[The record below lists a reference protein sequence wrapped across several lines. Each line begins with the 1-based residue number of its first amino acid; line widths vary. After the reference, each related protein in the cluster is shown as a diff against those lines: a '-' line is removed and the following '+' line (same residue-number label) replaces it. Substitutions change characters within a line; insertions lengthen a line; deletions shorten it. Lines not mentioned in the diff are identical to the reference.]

1 VNERTVSA
9 AAIVAMLAAAAQ
21 PAGAAA
27 HDVARARS
35 APACVVNDVVSSSHI
50 RVVDPS
56 LADAL
61 HEGLQRSPTLAALVG
76 RIEASDGLLYVIGGP
91 FRKANKGLT
100 LRGGMSHEITIA
112 RPYRMLRITIQSG
125 RGDGTIATI
134 AHELR
139 HALEVLDHAEVV
151 DLNGVTRLYER
162 IGIFVTTGLY
172 ETDAAQAAEWQVWR
186 ELAGCKR

>member
-1 VNERTVSA
+1 MNQRNVSA
-9 AAIVAMLAAAAQ
+9 AAIVAILATAAH

-27 HDVARARS
+27 HDVARARPS
-35 APACVVNDVVSSSHI
+35 SACVTNDVVSPSRI
-50 RVVDPS
+50 RVLDPS
-56 LADAL
+56 VEAAL

-91 FRKANKGLT
+91 LRKATNGVM

-112 RPYRMLRITIQSG
+112 RPYRMLKITIQSG

-139 HALEVLDHAEVV
+139 HALEVLDHADVV
-151 DLNGVTRLYER
+151 DLDGVTKLYER
-162 IGIFVTTGLY
+162 IGIVVSTGLY
-172 ETDAAQAAEWQVWR
+172 ETNAAQAAEWQVWR
-186 ELAGCKR
+186 ELAGCRR